1 MLDCQRDLFQLDD
14 SVIYLNCAYMSPQM
28 KGVEAAGKLAM
39 AQKNKPWSITPKDF
53 FEPVK
58 LLKEAFAQLINAAS
72 ERIALVPA
80 ASYGIATTA
89 RNIEME
95 AGQEVLMVEEQF
107 PSNYYSWDRL
117 CQEKGGSIRLVE
129 APDSPRRSTAW
140 NEAIL
145 AAISERTAVVTLG
158 HVHWADGTLFDLEA
172 IRAACDR
179 VGAYLIIDGTQSVG
193 ALPFDVSKI
202 RPDALICGGYK
213 WLMGPYSLG
222 VAYYGPRFDEGIPL
236 EENWINR
243 HNSEAF
249 SGLVNY
255 ESRYQP
261 GAARYSVGE
270 HSNFFLVPQLTAAI
284 QQINAWRPERIQ
296 EYCQHIST
304 TAMEELQQ
312 LGCQIDQSARV
323 AHHLRGVRLPQ
334 SMDADL
340 LTQKLKDRNIFVSK
354 RGNAIRIAPHLYNTE
369 AELMRLVGAF
379 RGAKRV

>member
-117 CQEKGGSIRLVE
+117 CQEKGGSIRLVK

-145 AAISERTAVVTLG
+145 AAI
-158 HVHWADGTLFDLEA
+158 
-172 IRAACDR
+172 
-179 VGAYLIIDGTQSVG
+179 
-193 ALPFDVSKI
+193 
-202 RPDALICGGYK
+202 
-213 WLMGPYSLG
+213 
-222 VAYYGPRFDEGIPL
+222 
-236 EENWINR
+236 
-243 HNSEAF
+243 
-249 SGLVNY
+249 
-255 ESRYQP
+255 
-261 GAARYSVGE
+261 
-270 HSNFFLVPQLTAAI
+270 
-284 QQINAWRPERIQ
+284 
-296 EYCQHIST
+296 
-304 TAMEELQQ
+304 
-312 LGCQIDQSARV
+312 
-323 AHHLRGVRLPQ
+323 
-334 SMDADL
+334 
-340 LTQKLKDRNIFVSK
+340 
-354 RGNAIRIAPHLYNTE
+354 
-369 AELMRLVGAF
+369 
-379 RGAKRV
+379 